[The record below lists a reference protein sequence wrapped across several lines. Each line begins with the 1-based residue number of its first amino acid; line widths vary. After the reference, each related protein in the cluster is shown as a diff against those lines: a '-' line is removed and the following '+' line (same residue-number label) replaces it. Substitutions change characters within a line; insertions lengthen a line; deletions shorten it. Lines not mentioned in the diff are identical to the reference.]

1 MEREI
6 ENKIINKEE
15 NIPDENQNIE
25 HSTII
30 NSNNRI
36 IYADPHN
43 HEEDNRKNLTIFMF
57 IFTILIIV
65 LIFIIILFAISF
77 FNGSEIINKV

>member
-30 NSNNRI
+30 NSNNMLT
-36 IYADPHN
+36 
-43 HEEDNRKNLTIFMF
+43 LTIMKK
-57 IFTILIIV
+57 IIGR
-65 LIFIIILFAISF
+65 I
-77 FNGSEIINKV
+77 